1 MRTEVSLVF
10 SVRIIKIQVGQSVR
24 GKDTFCDY
32 SEHVSE
38 MPGLEVW
45 LAHKV
50 DEGRITEGEMEWKGG
65 E

>member
-1 MRTEVSLVF
+1 
-10 SVRIIKIQVGQSVR
+10 VRIIKIQVGQSVR